1 MPKTEVYSWRVSPET
16 KTALEIEA
24 RREATTLAVLLDRM
38 TQDWLRTRRPS
49 LGADEEQ
56 QRLHAAAA
64 RTFGSIAGGEPRR
77 AERARTLVRQ
87 RLVKRY
93 GRRRLD

>member
-1 MPKTEVYSWRVSPET
+1 MPKTEVYTWRVSPET
-16 KTALEIEA
+16 KMELEIEA
-24 RREATTLAVLLDRM
+24 RREATSLAALLDRM
-38 TQDWLRTRRPS
+38 TQEWLRNRRPS
-49 LGADEEQ
+49 IGEDEEQ

-77 AERARTLVRQ
+77 AERARNLVRQ
-87 RLVKRY
+87 RLAKRY

>member
-24 RREATTLAVLLDRM
+24 RRRETTLAALLDRV
-38 TQDWLRTRRPS
+38 TREWLRTRRPS
-49 LGADEEQ
+49 IGEDEEQ

-64 RTFGSIAGGEPRR
+64 RTFGSIAGSEPRR

-87 RLVKRY
+87 RLAKRY

>member
-24 RREATTLAVLLDRM
+24 RRQATSLAALLDRM
-38 TQDWLRTRRPS
+38 TQEWLRTRRPS
-49 LGADEEQ
+49 IGEDEEQ
-56 QRLHAAAA
+56 RRLHDAAAH
-64 RTFGSIAGGEPRR
+64 TFGSIAGGEPRR
-77 AERARTLVRQ
+77 AERARNLVRQ
-87 RLVKRY
+87 RLAKRY

>member
-24 RREATTLAVLLDRM
+24 RREATTLAALLDRM
-38 TQDWLRTRRPS
+38 TQEWLRTRRPS
-49 LGADEEQ
+49 LGEDEEQ
-56 QRLHAAAA
+56 RRLHAAAA

-87 RLVKRY
+87 RLAKRY